1 MKKQIV
7 LIYLVCSV
15 WAAFSRE
22 YREKGGFVMV
32 EAEHYTAQRSDDIRK
47 WYKVDKD
54 FSGTWEGFTENHSV
68 TASGGAYMTVLP
80 DTRVEKTD
88 KLVQGINFS
97 NQPGQ
102 MAILDYRIHFET
114 TGRYFVW
121 VSAFSTG
128 AEDNGI
134 HTGIDGQWPESG
146 ARMQWCEGKGKWTW
160 ASKQRTEEQHCGV
173 EQLIYLDIVTPGW
186 HTISFSMRE
195 DGFRFD
201 RFALSR
207 QYQVPG

>member
-7 LIYLVCSV
+7 LISLVFTIS
-15 WAAFSRE
+15 AAFSRE
-22 YREKGGFVMV
+22 YRENGGFVMV
-32 EAEHYTAQRSDDIRK
+32 EAEHYIAQRSDEIRK

-54 FSGTWEGFTENHSV
+54 FTGTWEGFTQNHSAS
-68 TASGGAYMTVLP
+68 ASGGAYMMVLP

-114 TGRYFVW
+114 TGRYYIW

-146 ARMQWCEGKGKWTW
+146 ARMQWCEGKGQWTW

-173 EQLIYLDIVTPGW
+173 EQLIYLDIETPGW

-201 RFALSR
+201 RFALSL
-207 QYQVPG
+207 QYRVPD